1 MSHCYR
7 VTVQEHLKQETFSA
21 TMRSFVS
28 TVRSV
33 TLHAL
38 DRACSV
44 TLQARKRLAFYTALQ
59 RAGTCNCRLIYDER
73 TAMAQKKSANKNP
86 KAFSHPDYDAAV
98 LDCFLEKQLQLFPE
112 EVASTPE
119 EAADFLEMC
128 FAVVAKSKREVRQYF
143 EEVGT
148 DVEGEDIF
156 SAAEVFP
163 VGDGRYLIVE
173 G

>member
-1 MSHCYR
+1 MPNKTDS
-7 VTVQEHLKQETFSA
+7 
-21 TMRSFVS
+21 
-28 TVRSV
+28 
-33 TLHAL
+33 
-38 DRACSV
+38 
-44 TLQARKRLAFYTALQ
+44 
-59 RAGTCNCRLIYDER
+59 
-73 TAMAQKKSANKNP
+73 KKNS

-112 EVASTPE
+112 IVASTPE

-128 FAVVAKSKREVRQYF
+128 FAVVVKSKKEVRRYF

-148 DVEGEDIF
+148 DIEGEDVF
-156 SAAEVFP
+156 AAAEVFP

>member
-1 MSHCYR
+1 MVFIEMVDIDLCRMLLTYENKKCP
-7 VTVQEHLKQETFSA
+7 VG
-21 TMRSFVS
+21 
-28 TVRSV
+28 
-33 TLHAL
+33 
-38 DRACSV
+38 RAWKGSLM
-44 TLQARKRLAFYTALQ
+44 TTKSS
-59 RAGTCNCRLIYDER
+59 
-73 TAMAQKKSANKNP
+73 KKTSKSP
-86 KAFSHPDYDAAV
+86 KKGSGGFSHPDYDSAV
-98 LDCFLEKQLQLFPE
+98 LNCFLEKQLQLFPE

-128 FAVVAKSKREVRQYF
+128 FAVVARSKKEVRLYF

-148 DVEGEDIF
+148 DIDGEDIF

>member
-1 MSHCYR
+1 M
-7 VTVQEHLKQETFSA
+7 
-21 TMRSFVS
+21 
-28 TVRSV
+28 
-33 TLHAL
+33 
-38 DRACSV
+38 
-44 TLQARKRLAFYTALQ
+44 ARKTSSR
-59 RAGTCNCRLIYDER
+59 
-73 TAMAQKKSANKNP
+73 KKP
-86 KAFSHPDYDAAV
+86 GGFSHPDYDAAV

-112 EVASTPE
+112 IVAETPE

-128 FAVVAKSKREVRQYF
+128 FAVVAKSKKEVRTYF

-148 DVEGEDIF
+148 DIDGEDIF

>member
-1 MSHCYR
+1 
-7 VTVQEHLKQETFSA
+7 
-21 TMRSFVS
+21 
-28 TVRSV
+28 
-33 TLHAL
+33 
-38 DRACSV
+38 
-44 TLQARKRLAFYTALQ
+44 
-59 RAGTCNCRLIYDER
+59 
-73 TAMAQKKSANKNP
+73 MAQKKTAKKGP
-86 KAFSHPDYDAAV
+86 KGFSHPDYDKAV
-98 LDCFLEKQLQLFPE
+98 LECFLEKQLQLFPE

-156 SAAEVFP
+156 SAAEVFA

>member
-1 MSHCYR
+1 M
-7 VTVQEHLKQETFSA
+7 
-21 TMRSFVS
+21 
-28 TVRSV
+28 
-33 TLHAL
+33 
-38 DRACSV
+38 
-44 TLQARKRLAFYTALQ
+44 
-59 RAGTCNCRLIYDER
+59 
-73 TAMAQKKSANKNP
+73 MAQKKKSTQASKG
-86 KAFSHPDYDAAV
+86 FSHPDYDSAV
-98 LDCFLEKQLQLFPE
+98 LNCFLEKQLQLFPE

-128 FAVVAKSKREVRQYF
+128 FAVVAKSKREVRTYF

-148 DVEGEDIF
+148 DIEGEDIL

>member
-1 MSHCYR
+1 MYNENGDCEIHTLPFVIFKQLFIFKISSIHLR
-7 VTVQEHLKQETFSA
+7 QEVI
-21 TMRSFVS
+21 R
-28 TVRSV
+28 
-33 TLHAL
+33 
-38 DRACSV
+38 
-44 TLQARKRLAFYTALQ
+44 
-59 RAGTCNCRLIYDER
+59 II
-73 TAMAQKKSANKNP
+73 MAQKKKGSPSP
-86 KAFSHPDYDAAV
+86 KGFSHPDYDSAV
-98 LDCFLEKQLQLFPE
+98 LNCFLEKQLQLFPE

-128 FAVVAKSKREVRQYF
+128 FAVVAKSKKEVRTYF

-148 DVEGEDIF
+148 DIEGEDIF

>member
-1 MSHCYR
+1 MWKYTRPFYNIYNIYSISAFVFYR
-7 VTVQEHLKQETFSA
+7 KIISVDLQTRRFLKT
-21 TMRSFVS
+21 
-28 TVRSV
+28 
-33 TLHAL
+33 
-38 DRACSV
+38 
-44 TLQARKRLAFYTALQ
+44 
-59 RAGTCNCRLIYDER
+59 I
-73 TAMAQKKSANKNP
+73 MAQKKKDSPSP
-86 KAFSHPDYDAAV
+86 KGFSHPVYDSAV
-98 LDCFLEKQLQLFPE
+98 LNCFLEKQLQLFPE

-128 FAVVAKSKREVRQYF
+128 FAVVAKSKREVRTYF

-148 DVEGEDIF
+148 DIEGEDIL

>member
-1 MSHCYR
+1 M
-7 VTVQEHLKQETFSA
+7 VQEKSKAKKKAYGAAPTESG
-21 TMRSFVS
+21 
-28 TVRSV
+28 
-33 TLHAL
+33 
-38 DRACSV
+38 
-44 TLQARKRLAFYTALQ
+44 KR
-59 RAGTCNCRLIYDER
+59 GGNGR
-73 TAMAQKKSANKNP
+73 TSPKKGAKKP
-86 KAFSHPDYDAAV
+86 GGFSHPDYDNAV
-98 LDCFLEKQLQLFPE
+98 LQCFLEKQLQLFPE

-128 FAVVAKSKREVRQYF
+128 FAVVAKSKREVRAYF

-148 DVEGEDIF
+148 DVAGEDLF

>member
-1 MSHCYR
+1 M
-7 VTVQEHLKQETFSA
+7 
-21 TMRSFVS
+21 
-28 TVRSV
+28 
-33 TLHAL
+33 
-38 DRACSV
+38 
-44 TLQARKRLAFYTALQ
+44 
-59 RAGTCNCRLIYDER
+59 IWER
-73 TAMAQKKSANKNP
+73 IAMAQKKSAEKNT
-86 KAFSHPDYDAAV
+86 KGFSHPDYDAAV

-112 EVASTPE
+112 EVATTPE

-143 EEVGT
+143 DEVGT

-156 SAAEVFP
+156 SAAEVFA

>member
-1 MSHCYR
+1 
-7 VTVQEHLKQETFSA
+7 
-21 TMRSFVS
+21 
-28 TVRSV
+28 
-33 TLHAL
+33 
-38 DRACSV
+38 
-44 TLQARKRLAFYTALQ
+44 LQ
-59 RAGTCNCRLIYDER
+59 RNKAIHIIKVISIILFICLTLIRER
-73 TAMAQKKSANKNP
+73 IAMAQKKTGNK
-86 KAFSHPDYDAAV
+86 KSIGFSHPDYDAAV

-148 DVEGEDIF
+148 DVEGEDILA
-156 SAAEVFP
+156 AAEVFP

>member
-1 MSHCYR
+1 M
-7 VTVQEHLKQETFSA
+7 
-21 TMRSFVS
+21 
-28 TVRSV
+28 
-33 TLHAL
+33 
-38 DRACSV
+38 
-44 TLQARKRLAFYTALQ
+44 
-59 RAGTCNCRLIYDER
+59 
-73 TAMAQKKSANKNP
+73 MAQKKKSAQASKG
-86 KAFSHPDYDAAV
+86 FSHSDYDSAV
-98 LDCFLEKQLQLFPE
+98 LNCFLEKQLQLFPE

-128 FAVVAKSKREVRQYF
+128 FAVVARSKKEVRTYF

-148 DVEGEDIF
+148 DIEGEDLF

>member
-1 MSHCYR
+1 MQRNKAIHIIKTISIILLIC
-7 VTVQEHLKQETFSA
+7 Q
-21 TMRSFVS
+21 
-28 TVRSV
+28 
-33 TLHAL
+33 TLI
-38 DRACSV
+38 R
-44 TLQARKRLAFYTALQ
+44 
-59 RAGTCNCRLIYDER
+59 ER
-73 TAMAQKKSANKNP
+73 IAMAQKKTANKNT
-86 KAFSHPDYDAAV
+86 KGFSHPDYDAAV

-128 FAVVAKSKREVRQYF
+128 FAVVARSKREVRQYF

-156 SAAEVFP
+156 SAAEVFA

>member
-1 MSHCYR
+1 
-7 VTVQEHLKQETFSA
+7 
-21 TMRSFVS
+21 
-28 TVRSV
+28 
-33 TLHAL
+33 
-38 DRACSV
+38 
-44 TLQARKRLAFYTALQ
+44 
-59 RAGTCNCRLIYDER
+59 
-73 TAMAQKKSANKNP
+73 MAQKKTVKNNNRG
-86 KAFSHPDYDAAV
+86 FSHPDYDAAV

-148 DVEGEDIF
+148 DVEGEDLF

>member
-1 MSHCYR
+1 
-7 VTVQEHLKQETFSA
+7 
-21 TMRSFVS
+21 
-28 TVRSV
+28 
-33 TLHAL
+33 
-38 DRACSV
+38 
-44 TLQARKRLAFYTALQ
+44 
-59 RAGTCNCRLIYDER
+59 
-73 TAMAQKKSANKNP
+73 MAQKKAQK
-86 KAFSHPDYDAAV
+86 KTGGTGTKKDGGFSPPDYDMAV
-98 LDCFLEKQLQLFPE
+98 LNCFLEKQLQLFPE

-148 DVEGEDIF
+148 DVEGEDVL

-163 VGDGRYLIVE
+163 VGDGRHLIVE

>member
-1 MSHCYR
+1 
-7 VTVQEHLKQETFSA
+7 
-21 TMRSFVS
+21 
-28 TVRSV
+28 
-33 TLHAL
+33 
-38 DRACSV
+38 
-44 TLQARKRLAFYTALQ
+44 
-59 RAGTCNCRLIYDER
+59 
-73 TAMAQKKSANKNP
+73 MAQKKTGNKKSNG
-86 KAFSHPDYDAAV
+86 FSHPDYDAAV

-128 FAVVAKSKREVRQYF
+128 FAVVAKSKKEVRRYF

-148 DVEGEDIF
+148 DIDGEDIF
-156 SAAEVFP
+156 SASEVFP

>member
-1 MSHCYR
+1 M
-7 VTVQEHLKQETFSA
+7 
-21 TMRSFVS
+21 VS
-28 TVRSV
+28 
-33 TLHAL
+33 
-38 DRACSV
+38 
-44 TLQARKRLAFYTALQ
+44 KNKTA
-59 RAGTCNCRLIYDER
+59 
-73 TAMAQKKSANKNP
+73 KKNTG
-86 KAFSHPDYDAAV
+86 FSHPQYDSAV
-98 LDCFLEKQLQLFPE
+98 LSCFLEKQLQLFPE

-143 EEVGT
+143 EETGT
-148 DVEGEDIF
+148 DIEGEDLL